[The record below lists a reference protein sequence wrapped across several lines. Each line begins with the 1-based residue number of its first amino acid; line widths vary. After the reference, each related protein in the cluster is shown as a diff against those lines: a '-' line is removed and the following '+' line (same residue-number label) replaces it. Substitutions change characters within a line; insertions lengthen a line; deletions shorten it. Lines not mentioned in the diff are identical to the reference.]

1 MLNFYITFSIIT
13 LISFS
18 SVAQEYKGKF
28 MVNASMVGASDKRLD
43 YDDEKTN
50 QFSGTYYFNLK
61 VGYFFSNK
69 SLFGISS
76 GYTWDVE
83 TDYKPFDTIT
93 TTNKINS
100 FDIGPFYKGYF
111 KLVKNLYFTLNV
123 SPFFRSSSLKKS
135 FPDGEYNS
143 YYSSKENAVYLS
155 VLPGLSF
162 DFSDKVSVEFELG
175 FYNAYIKFRK
185 LLDSPLTSEERRQVV
200 YGTSTSLNEFDL
212 NDILFG
218 FTYRFI
224 LN

>member
-1 MLNFYITFSIIT
+1 
-13 LISFS
+13 
-18 SVAQEYKGKF
+18 
-28 MVNASMVGASDKRLD
+28 
-43 YDDEKTN
+43 
-50 QFSGTYYFNLK
+50 
-61 VGYFFSNK
+61 
-69 SLFGISS
+69 
-76 GYTWDVE
+76 
-83 TDYKPFDTIT
+83 
-93 TTNKINS
+93 
-100 FDIGPFYKGYF
+100 
-111 KLVKNLYFTLNV
+111 
-123 SPFFRSSSLKKS
+123 KKS

-162 DFSDKVSVEFELG
+162 DFSDKISVEFELG

-185 LLDSPLTSEERRQVV
+185 LLDSPLTSEERRQVD